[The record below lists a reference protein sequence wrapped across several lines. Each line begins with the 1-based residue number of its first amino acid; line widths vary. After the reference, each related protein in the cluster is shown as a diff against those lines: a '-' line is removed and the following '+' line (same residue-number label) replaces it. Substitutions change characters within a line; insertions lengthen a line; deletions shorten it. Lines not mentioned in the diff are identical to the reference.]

1 MTRKPAL
8 HDADDLIAP
17 GVEATIAAL
26 DPPPSDAGLVS
37 MARVLAHAVDRMGN
51 AERAAMLG
59 QTFPG
64 LLRVLQELNKRADA
78 RQKTAGKPADGNPVQ
93 EMRKAHARRVG
104 AV

>member
-1 MTRKPAL
+1 MARKPAL

-59 QTFPG
+59 QTASRPAPG
-64 LLRVLQELNKRADA
+64 LAGVAQAGGCTAKA
-78 RQKTAGKPADGNPVQ
+78 AGKPADGQPD
-93 EMRKAHARRVG
+93 
-104 AV
+104 